1 MINENS
7 VHPIGRWSE
16 IEKTKEIIDLKQGM
30 DFREPQY
37 RREVF
42 LRFYEFHLK
51 YRSHPGAVYFMFPYL
66 QYKFSLT
73 EEDMYWL
80 TFINGV
86 SQNIVTTWT
95 IFKKYPNFNINPNE
109 IQQYILDNWNKLE
122 WDMDRRYCKTKFG
135 KALES
140 YQTLVGNET
149 QKQFWEELGSFKNC
163 WETVLNKFYAFG
175 RLSTFSFL
183 EYQRIIGL
191 DVDCDELFLTDM
203 SGSKS
208 HRNGLAIVLGR
219 DDLDWHNKTN
229 PNFQGYKKEH
239 LSWLIEEGELL
250 LEESK
255 IRFKNKP
262 FYKDVSYFTLE
273 STLCCYKSWHRK
285 NRRYPNVYVDMFHDR
300 IKRAEKVWEGK
311 EDFNLFWEAREKY
324 LPNNLRLECNPSD
337 PGLHPIKQNH
347 YLKTGQVIMMD
358 NDWECFK
365 NDFNQNLNNN
375 LEKFI

>member
-1 MINENS
+1 MINES
-7 VHPIGRWSE
+7 SKHPVGRWSE
-16 IEKTKEIIDLKQGM
+16 IEKTKEISDLKFGI

-66 QYKFSLT
+66 KRNFSLD

-80 TFINGV
+80 TFINGM
-86 SQNIVTTWT
+86 SQHIVTTW
-95 IFKKYPNFNINPNE
+95 ILFNKFPSFKVSPGE
-109 IQQYILDNWNKLE
+109 IQKYILENWKLLG
-122 WDMDRRYCKTKFG
+122 WDIDRRYWKTKFG

-140 YQTLVGNET
+140 YQNLVGNKT
-149 QKQFWEELGSFKNC
+149 QKQFWSELGDFKNC
-163 WETVLNKFYAFG
+163 WNTVFNKFYAYG

-191 DVDCDELFLTDM
+191 NIDCDELFLHDM

-219 DDLDWHNKTN
+219 DDLDWNNKTN
-229 PNFQGYKKEH
+229 KFEGYRKEH
-239 LSWLIEEGELL
+239 IHWLIDEGEILL
-250 LEESK
+250 SESK
-255 IRFKNKP
+255 NRFKNKP
-262 FYKDVSYFTLE
+262 YYNDVCYFTLE

-285 NRRYPNVYVDMFHDR
+285 NRRYPNVYMDMFHDR
-300 IKRAEKVWEGK
+300 IKKAENSWNKSF
-311 EDFNLFWEAREKY
+311 DLFWKAREY
-324 LPNNLRLECNPSD
+324 NLPEYLRLENCPSD
-337 PGLHPIKQNH
+337 PGLKPIKQNH
-347 YLKTGQVIMMD
+347 YLQTGQVIMMD
-358 NDWECFK
+358 KEWKCFK
-365 NDFNQNLNNN
+365 NDFNDGLINN